1 MRYAAEWKGISSKM
15 QDQRSLLA
23 QFLRFSSAT
32 VASLMVFSLYSIVD
46 GLFVAKG
53 VGDYAMAAVNLAV
66 PFTNV
71 MFSIAVTFA
80 VGTSTILSIYLGQ
93 GNREHANRLFSQNLV
108 LLVIIGLT
116 ITALVLVFLEPF
128 ALLLG
133 AEEETL
139 GYTMSYLRG
148 LAPFAICF
156 IVSYNLEIL
165 VKTDGR
171 PMLAILTVCIGCLT
185 NCVLDYVA
193 IFVLNWGAWGAAF
206 ATGLSQL
213 LTCVIYIT
221 HFLGKHTT
229 FHLVRFRPE
238 GSIYRRLIPIG
249 LADGV
254 TELCN
259 GVMIFLFNH
268 VILRCIGT
276 DGLVSYTIIAYTNT
290 LVVNIM
296 LGVSQGSQPLVSFQ
310 YGRKD
315 SEKYRRLLRY
325 GLITVAIMTAVCFAG
340 IFLLAPQ
347 LVHIFLGSEKPLLNA
362 SSTGALRRYA
372 LSYLLVG
379 FNIDTVIYGYVMTA
393 VVGYTVDMIMAGNQQ
408 SSQVLIVTHDY
419 EKMADAI
426 VQNIHRG
433 VTLLD
438 SQGWYTKER
447 SKVVMV
453 VCRKRETATI
463 LKFVKTIDPNAFMSV
478 GSVMGV
484 YGKGFQ
490 AISKP

>member
-108 LLVIIGLT
+108 LLAIIGLT

-221 HFLGKHTT
+221 HFFGKHTT

-315 SEKYRRLLRY
+315 PEKYRRLLRY

-362 SSTGALRRYA
+362 ASTGALLLLAALWGGSSIWFAPLCSELLCFAMALILMRR
-372 LSYLLVG
+372 
-379 FNIDTVIYGYVMTA
+379 FRRDTA
-393 VVGYTVDMIMAGNQQ
+393 A
-408 SSQVLIVTHDY
+408 
-419 EKMADAI
+419 
-426 VQNIHRG
+426 
-433 VTLLD
+433 
-438 SQGWYTKER
+438 
-447 SKVVMV
+447 
-453 VCRKRETATI
+453 
-463 LKFVKTIDPNAFMSV
+463 
-478 GSVMGV
+478 
-484 YGKGFQ
+484 
-490 AISKP
+490 

>member
-93 GNREHANRLFSQNLV
+93 GNREHANRLFSQNLA
-108 LLVIIGLT
+108 LLVVIGLT
-116 ITALVLVFLEPF
+116 ITALVLIFLKPF

-315 SEKYRRLLRY
+315 SEMFFHLFYPPLDNQKILLIKEY
-325 GLITVAIMTAVCFAG
+325 SL
-340 IFLLAPQ
+340 FLRGCNSQNAPF
-347 LVHIFLGSEKPLLNA
+347 FLHG
-362 SSTGALRRYA
+362 
-372 LSYLLVG
+372 
-379 FNIDTVIYGYVMTA
+379 
-393 VVGYTVDMIMAGNQQ
+393 
-408 SSQVLIVTHDY
+408 
-419 EKMADAI
+419 
-426 VQNIHRG
+426 
-433 VTLLD
+433 
-438 SQGWYTKER
+438 
-447 SKVVMV
+447 
-453 VCRKRETATI
+453 
-463 LKFVKTIDPNAFMSV
+463 
-478 GSVMGV
+478 
-484 YGKGFQ
+484 
-490 AISKP
+490 